1 MAILQQEQDHALS
14 LLSLSPLLSSL
25 FISYATRAGS
35 AGSTPST
42 YSPSPESDEWKSLQ
56 DTVTILTEENE
67 KLKSEIR
74 EIAGKLE
81 VAEAFQ
87 EVLRSQVSSLKDLNA
102 NREEDVVSL
111 RTQVSEAQQ
120 KCDRLAEDSNAQKA
134 ALKVQVSDL
143 EVGSELCSIVD

>member
-1 MAILQQEQDHALS
+1 LS

-25 FISYATRAGS
+25 FVSYAGRAAS
-35 AGSTPST
+35 AGSTPTTS
-42 YSPSPESDEWKSLQ
+42 SPSPESDEWRSLR
-56 DTVTILTEENE
+56 DTVAVLREENE

-87 EVLRSQVSSLKDLNA
+87 EILRSQVLSLKDLNT
-102 NREEDVVSL
+102 NREEEVKSL
-111 RTQVSEAQQ
+111 QEQVSEAQQ
-120 KCDRLAEDSNAQKA
+120 KYDRLAEDSNAEKA

-143 EVGSELCSIVD
+143 EVGLESCLVVD